1 MVSKQESK
9 YEIMRI
15 YNKYENLFVESK
27 PYVSKMVEEI
37 INYIIVET
45 VPKSKYNKLFNIKNN
60 LSKKNYIINKEA
72 NKYKSIYKLIKR
84 NFDKK
89 VGEKNE

>member
-45 VPKSKYNKLFNIKNN
+45 VPKSKYNKLLNIKNN